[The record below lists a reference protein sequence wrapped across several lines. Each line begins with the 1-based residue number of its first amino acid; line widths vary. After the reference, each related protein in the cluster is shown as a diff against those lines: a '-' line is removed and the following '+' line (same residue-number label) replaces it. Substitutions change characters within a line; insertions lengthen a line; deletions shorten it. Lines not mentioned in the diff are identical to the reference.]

1 MRVAG
6 KLVWRTKIIY
16 NTVSGVYRM
25 ISVEEAL
32 EKVLSY
38 VEVLEPEQKPVLD
51 CLGQV
56 LAEDVYST
64 MDIPPL
70 DNSAMDGYALRAE
83 DTRGAS
89 KSVPRC
95 LVVVGEVAAGSMP
108 TKEVRP
114 GTAIRIMTGAPL
126 PAGADAVVRFE
137 DTDEVSRKS
146 SRGDLSQIGILC
158 QAKKRLNVRRRGE
171 DIARG
176 DLILKKGKVLRPQEV
191 GVLASLGRSTALV
204 IRRPVVAILATGDEL
219 IGVDQPLAPGKIY
232 NSNTYTIAA
241 EVSRYGG
248 TPRILGIGRDSVQS
262 LTEKIGEGL
271 DADMLIT
278 TGGVSKG
285 DYDMVKDVLAEHG
298 EIGFWTVC
306 MKPGKPLAFG
316 VMKKIEGRKGRKVPH
331 LGLPG
336 NPVSSMITFEQFA
349 RPAILKMLGKKILD
363 KPSIRAVIENDI
375 VNTDGRRIFARVTV
389 THRGGQ
395 YHAFL
400 TGPQGSGVLTSMAR
414 ANGLAV
420 VPEGSKGVKAGDMV
434 EVQMLDWGE
443 AKTPM
448 ESVPIVSIVG
458 QSQSGKTVLMEQL
471 IAEFKRRGYKVAALK
486 HSRGGMQIDLP
497 GKDSWKFAQAGSDAV
512 CVSSP
517 DKLAL
522 IKNLGHDLDIEEI
535 MPIVG
540 SEFDLV
546 LAEGFRKSKIPK
558 IEVHRKGLGDDLLCS
573 PEELSAV
580 VTDGSLDIDIAQLPW
595 GDTVAVADFIE
606 KNFVLKAS
614 SVLSEAEGA
623 VPFYRVKEGG

>member
-1 MRVAG
+1 
-6 KLVWRTKIIY
+6 
-16 NTVSGVYRM
+16 M

-38 VEVLEPEQKPVLD
+38 VGVLEPERKPILD

-56 LAEDVYST
+56 LADDVYST

-89 KSVPRC
+89 ESTPRY

-108 TKEVRP
+108 AKEVRP

-126 PAGADAVVRFE
+126 PEGADAVVRFE
-137 DTDEVSRKS
+137 DTDEDSRKS
-146 SRGDLSQIGILC
+146 SRGKLSQIGILYG
-158 QAKKRLNVRRRGE
+158 AKRGLNIRRRGE
-171 DIARG
+171 DIASG
-176 DLILKKGKVLRPQEV
+176 ELILKKGKVLRPQEI
-191 GVLASLGRSTALV
+191 GILASLGHSTALV

-219 IGVDQPLAPGKIY
+219 VGVDQTLAPGKIY
-232 NSNTYTIAA
+232 DSNTYTIAA

-248 TPRILGIGRDSVQS
+248 IPRILGIGRDSVQS
-262 LTEKIGEGL
+262 LNEKIGEGL

-278 TGGVSKG
+278 SGGVSRG

-316 VMKKIEGRKGRKVPH
+316 VIKKLEGRRGRKVPH

-349 RPAILKMLGKKILD
+349 RPAILKMIGKKILA
-363 KPSIRAVIENDI
+363 KPCIQAVIRNDV

-389 THRGGQ
+389 THCGGQ
-395 YHAFL
+395 YYASV
-400 TGPQGSGVLTSMAR
+400 TGPQGSGILTSMAK

-420 VPEGSKGVKAGDMV
+420 IPESSKVVKAGDMV

-443 AKTPM
+443 EQGGVKTTV

-486 HSRGGMQIDLP
+486 HSRGGMEIDRP
-497 GKDSWKFAQAGSDAV
+497 GKDSWKLAQAGSDAV

-522 IKNLGHDLDIEEI
+522 IKNLDHDLDIEEI

-540 SEFDLV
+540 PEFDLV

-558 IEVHRKGLGDDLLCS
+558 IEVHRKELGYDLLCS

-580 VTDGSLDIDIAQLPW
+580 VTDESLNMGITQLSC
-595 GDTVAVADFIE
+595 GDTVAIADFIE
-606 KNFVLKAS
+606 KNFVLNK
-614 SVLSEAEGA
+614 
-623 VPFYRVKEGG
+623 R